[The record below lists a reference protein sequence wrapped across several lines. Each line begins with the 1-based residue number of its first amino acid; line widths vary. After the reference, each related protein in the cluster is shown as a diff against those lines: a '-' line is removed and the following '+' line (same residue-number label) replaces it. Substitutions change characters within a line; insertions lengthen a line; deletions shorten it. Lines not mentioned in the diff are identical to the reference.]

1 MALRPIDNDLP
12 TTTQE
17 RPKKQPRIAVAT
29 HKQQQQQQPR
39 TANDENQVPSE
50 PTVEV
55 DYISSDNLKP
65 MSDPEAQIQ
74 SLIEDLDSKNWV
86 KVCESLND
94 VRRFA
99 LFHSSLLLPIL
110 DKILLVVVK
119 SMKNPR
125 SALCKTSIMAASDIF
140 NAFGDKLFGPSASD
154 AFEDLLLQ
162 LLLKASQDKRFVC
175 EEAERALGSM
185 VGSMTPLSLLQ
196 KLRVSVSHKNLRI
209 RAKAAV
215 SLSKCV
221 SKMGSDEMEEFGM
234 EKLIEVAADLV
245 NDRLP
250 EARDAARSIA
260 TSVYEAIIKDVEVEE
275 KMEVWQ
281 SFCQSKLTPI
291 NAISIL
297 KIVKV

>member
-1 MALRPIDNDLP
+1 MALRPIDNALP
-12 TTTQE
+12 TITQE
-17 RPKKQPRIAVAT
+17 RPKKQPKIVVST
-29 HKQQQQQQPR
+29 QKQQPR
-39 TANDENQVPSE
+39 TSSNDENQVPSE
-50 PTVEV
+50 PTI

-74 SLIEDLDSKNWV
+74 NLIGDLDSKNWV

-99 LFHSSLLLPIL
+99 LYDSSLLLPIL

-140 NAFGDKLFGPSASD
+140 NAFGDKLFDPSTFE
-154 AFEDLLLQ
+154 AFDGLLLQ
-162 LLLKASQDKRFVC
+162 LLLKASQDKKFVC
-175 EEAERALGSM
+175 EEAEKALGSM
-185 VGSMTPLSLLQ
+185 VGSMTPLPLLL
-196 KLRVSVSHKNLRI
+196 KLRVSVSHTNLRI

-221 SKMGSDEMEEFGM
+221 SKMGIEEMEEFGM

-250 EARDAARSIA
+250 EAREAARSIA
-260 TSVYEAIIKDVEVEE
+260 TSVYEAIIKNVEEVEE

-281 SFCQSKLTPI
+281 SFCHSKLTPI
-291 NAISIL
+291 NALSIL
-297 KIVKV
+297 KIVKP

>member
-1 MALRPIDNDLP
+1 MALRLIDNALP
-12 TTTQE
+12 TITQE
-17 RPKKQPRIAVAT
+17 RPKKQPKIAVST
-29 HKQQQQQQPR
+29 QKQQQPR
-39 TANDENQVPSE
+39 TSSNDENQVPLE
-50 PTVEV
+50 PTI

-99 LFHSSLLLPIL
+99 LFNSSLLLPIL

-140 NAFGDKLFGPSASD
+140 NAFGDKLFDPSTSE
-154 AFEDLLLQ
+154 AFGGLLLQ
-162 LLLKASQDKRFVC
+162 LLLKASQDKKFVC
-175 EEAERALGSM
+175 EEAEKALGSM
-185 VGSMTPLSLLQ
+185 VGSMTPLPLLQ
-196 KLRVSVSHKNLRI
+196 KLRVSVSHTNLRI

-221 SKMGSDEMEEFGM
+221 SKMGIDEMEEFGM
-234 EKLIEVAADLV
+234 GKLIEVAADLV

-250 EARDAARSIA
+250 EAREAARSIA
-260 TSVYEAIIKDVEVEE
+260 TSVYEAIIKDVEEVEQ

-281 SFCQSKLTPI
+281 SFCHSKLTPI
-291 NAISIL
+291 NALSIL
-297 KIVKV
+297 KIVRP

>member
-1 MALRPIDNDLP
+1 MALRPIDNALP
-12 TTTQE
+12 TITQE

-29 HKQQQQQQPR
+29 HKQQPP

-50 PTVEV
+50 PTV

-86 KVCESLND
+86 EVCESLND

-99 LFHSSLLLPIL
+99 LYHSSLLLPIL

-140 NAFGDKLFGPSASD
+140 NAFGDKLFDPSTSD

-250 EARDAARSIA
+250 EARDAARAIA

-275 KMEVWQ
+275 KMEAWQ
-281 SFCQSKLTPI
+281 SFCFSKLTPI

-297 KIVKV
+297 KIVKA

>member
-1 MALRPIDNDLP
+1 MALRPIDNALP
-12 TTTQE
+12 TITQE
-17 RPKKQPRIAVAT
+17 RPKKQPKIVVST
-29 HKQQQQQQPR
+29 QKQQPR
-39 TANDENQVPSE
+39 TSSNDENQVPSE
-50 PTVEV
+50 PTI

-74 SLIEDLDSKNWV
+74 NLIGNLDSKNWV

-99 LFHSSLLLPIL
+99 LYNSSLLLPIL

-140 NAFGDKLFGPSASD
+140 NAFGDKLFDPSTFE
-154 AFEDLLLQ
+154 AFDGLLLQ
-162 LLLKASQDKRFVC
+162 LLLKASQDKKFVC
-175 EEAERALGSM
+175 EEAEKALGSM
-185 VGSMTPLSLLQ
+185 VGSMTPLPLLL
-196 KLRVSVSHKNLRI
+196 KLRVSVSHTNLRI

-221 SKMGSDEMEEFGM
+221 SKMGIEGMEEFGM

-250 EARDAARSIA
+250 EAREAARSIA
-260 TSVYEAIIKDVEVEE
+260 TSVYEAIIKNVEEVEE

-281 SFCQSKLTPI
+281 SFCHSKLTPI
-291 NAISIL
+291 NALSIL
-297 KIVKV
+297 KIVKP

>member
-1 MALRPIDNDLP
+1 MNCVVLV
-12 TTTQE
+12 E
-17 RPKKQPRIAVAT
+17 F
-29 HKQQQQQQPR
+29 QQ
-39 TANDENQVPSE
+39 
-50 PTVEV
+50 
-55 DYISSDNLKP
+55 
-65 MSDPEAQIQ
+65 
-74 SLIEDLDSKNWV
+74 
-86 KVCESLND
+86 
-94 VRRFA
+94 
-99 LFHSSLLLPIL
+99 
-110 DKILLVVVK
+110 
-119 SMKNPR
+119 
-125 SALCKTSIMAASDIF
+125 
-140 NAFGDKLFGPSASD
+140 
-154 AFEDLLLQ
+154 LLQ

-185 VGSMTPLSLLQ
+185 VGSMTPLPLLQ

-209 RAKAAV
+209 KAKAAV

-221 SKMGSDEMEEFGM
+221 SKMVNEEMEEFGM

-281 SFCQSKLTPI
+281 SFCHSKLTPI

-297 KIVKV
+297 KNVKA